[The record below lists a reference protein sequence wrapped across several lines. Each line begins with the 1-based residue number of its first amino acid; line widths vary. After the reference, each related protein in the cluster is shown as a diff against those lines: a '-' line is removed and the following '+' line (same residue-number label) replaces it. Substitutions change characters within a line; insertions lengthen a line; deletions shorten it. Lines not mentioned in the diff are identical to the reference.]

1 MVPWQKNRLNETC
14 SNSSCGERTARF
26 FNWTLLFLKSDLEVL
41 LFEKVPEYIFP
52 IVCFFVNFWGALGKD
67 IMASS
72 LCCCSTVQCVKH
84 VSYVKN

>member
-1 MVPWQKNRLNETC
+1 MKLVVIVAVVRGQH
-14 SNSSCGERTARF
+14 GF
-26 FNWTLLFLKSDLEVL
+26 FSWTLLFLKSDLEVF

-52 IVCFFVNFWGALGKD
+52 ILCFFVDFGGALGKD